1 MIESP
6 KKRAKRSKEGLELI
20 EYTRQK
26 MTREFFQYMFMA
38 IFNSI
43 FFAILFYILHEA
55 FVASSFS
62 FLNQYPETIAWFLS
76 FAIGTVEAHYVHRRF
91 TFKSTAPYKESL
103 YWMFAVYSIIG
114 VLSSITIWGLVHKLH
129 INAFPEAWVINN
141 ALFGLVYFAGLRLL
155 AFPPEVASEDE

>member
-1 MIESP
+1 MLESP
-6 KKRAKRSKEGLELI
+6 KKRAQRSKDGLEVI
-20 EYTRQK
+20 EYTREK
-26 MTREFFQYMFMA
+26 LTREFFQYVFMA

-103 YWMFAVYSIIG
+103 YLMFAVYSVIG
-114 VLSSITIWGLVHKLH
+114 VLSSISIW
-129 INAFPEAWVINN
+129 
-141 ALFGLVYFAGLRLL
+141 
-155 AFPPEVASEDE
+155 